1 LPLFLLVIAGGLD
14 VLEKVNY
21 FLYVV
26 GISNM
31 KKSLHHGECGVGFTA
46 LRPSIT
52 DAPYGTL
59 YIAPALYAK
68 NGSILINVSPYTIKK
83 HVLSYYNSE

>member
-1 LPLFLLVIAGGLD
+1 MRFLLVIVGGLD

-31 KKSLHHGECGVGFTA
+31 KKNLHLGECGVGFTA
-46 LRPSIT
+46 LKPSIT
-52 DAPYGTL
+52 DVPYGTL
-59 YIAPALYAK
+59 YIAPPLYAK
-68 NGSILINVSPYTIKK
+68 DGSILINISPYVIKK
-83 HVLSYYNSE
+83 HILSYYNSE